1 MVICEEV
8 VCVVP
13 GSIDGQWSV
22 IELAMV
28 VVVVVMV

>member
-1 MVICEEV
+1 
-8 VCVVP
+8 VVP